1 MSVLTIKNLKK
12 YYGDFLALDDV
23 SLHVQAGE
31 VYGFIG
37 RNGAGK
43 TTTINTALGLI
54 EKDEGSVLFNG
65 NVVEGEALDFKRQIG
80 YVPDVPEFPRYM
92 RADELLGFVYDVYEL
107 PAESRQARIDAVMGD
122 VGLAGVTKR
131 IGGFSRG
138 MKQRLAIAQALI
150 HEPTLLIMDEP
161 TSALDPLGR
170 KQVLDI
176 VASLKGS
183 LTVFYS
189 THILDDAERVCDR
202 IGLIENGKMVL
213 EDTVKN
219 IVVDP
224 LNRVFHMQSD
234 VNPELMLIKLQEKPF
249 VETVSIE
256 NEGLDIAFANAEAI
270 RAFFAWAVEQNIT
283 IKRFIERERTLEDV
297 FVEVLHENNA

>member
-54 EKDEGSVLFNG
+54 EKDEGTVLFNG

-92 RADELLGFVYDVYEL
+92 RADELLGFVYDAYEL
-107 PAESRQARIDAVMGD
+107 PAESRQARIDVVMGD

-256 NEGLDIAFANAEAI
+256 NEGLDIAFANAETI
-270 RAFFAWAVEQNIT
+270 RAFFAWSVEQNIT

>member
-1 MSVLTIKNLKK
+1 MSVLHIKNLKK
-12 YYGDFLALDDV
+12 YYGDFLALDGV
-23 SLHVQAGE
+23 SLTVKRGE

-54 EKDEGSVLFNG
+54 ERDGGTVLFDG
-65 NVVEGEALDFKRQIG
+65 ESVTGEALDFKRQIG
-80 YVPDVPEFPRYM
+80 YVPDVPEFPNYM
-92 RADELLGFVYDVYEL
+92 RATELLAFVYDAFQL
-107 PAESRQARIDAVMGD
+107 PAASRQKRINRVLDD
-122 VGLAGVTKR
+122 VGLAGVSKR

-138 MKQRLAIAQALI
+138 MKQRLAIAQALL
-150 HEPTLLIMDEP
+150 HEPSLLIMDEP

-176 VASLKGS
+176 VASLKGA

-202 IGLIENGKMVL
+202 IGLIEKGKMVL

-224 LNRVFHMQSD
+224 LNRVFHVHCDM
-234 VNPELMLIKLQEKPF
+234 NPALIEIKLKDKPF
-249 VETVSIE
+249 VESVTVE
-256 NEGLDIAFANAEAI
+256 NAGIDVAFANNEAV
-270 RAFFAWAVEQNIT
+270 REFFAWAVEQHIT
-283 IKRFIERERTLEDV
+283 IKRFLERERTLEDV
-297 FVEVLHENNA
+297 FVEVLHENHA